1 MWARFENSLN
11 NPFEFDRFI
20 EDMRRQSEN
29 KKQYPDDDNA
39 MSKQQEF
46 GTGAREDSSGQVDM
60 YSSAQ
65 EKDVDSETREN
76 DCRK

>member
-29 KKQYPDDDNA
+29 KKQ
-39 MSKQQEF
+39 
-46 GTGAREDSSGQVDM
+46 
-60 YSSAQ
+60 
-65 EKDVDSETREN
+65 
-76 DCRK
+76 